1 MKPRL
6 GSCLEQEPAQS
17 FNLFLHGHFELSER
31 GTRVGGVPG
40 GKLTLRL
47 AERIGA
53 VGRDHDRYLSS
64 WGGALLYDVPT
75 L

>member
-1 MKPRL
+1 
-6 GSCLEQEPAQS
+6 
-17 FNLFLHGHFELSER
+17 
-31 GTRVGGVPG
+31 VGGVPG